1 MRDPLTFVHAALHPG
16 MTIEDLE
23 ALHLQKLDEAA
34 NRPLINN
41 DNAVSD
47 SAGLESTPGQHLTPP
62 FPRTTARR

>member
-1 MRDPLTFVHAALHPG
+1 

-23 ALHLQKLDEAA
+23 AMHLQKLDEAA

-47 SAGLESTPGQHLTPP
+47 SAGLKSTPGQHLTPP